1 MKSVPWL
8 ACGVIAG
15 SAMACAAWAQPA
27 SPPAIAAQ
35 KVSLPVAIDAAWQ
48 RALSAREVD
57 GQRRR
62 AQAEQ
67 TAAGSL
73 WAAPPS
79 LWLGYRDDR
88 IDANKSARETE
99 VALSW
104 PLWLPGQR
112 SARAAAAGAEMNLA
126 DSSGRAARWRIAGE
140 VREAAWVLTA
150 HQADLDQASAHAAS
164 LQALAADVERRVRAG
179 DLARA
184 DALAA
189 RAETLA
195 ATAQQ
200 AEARQRLLATSSR
213 WTLLTGLQALPE
225 ISETSAAASVTLNP
239 DHPELQQAGQ
249 AIDYARKRV
258 ERVKTSHRD
267 PPELALR
274 VISETPGRPDGAQTS
289 FGVALKLPFGTDD
302 RNLPLQAAALTEL
315 DLAETQERRLRE
327 RLESDLASAQAAV
340 LSAETQE
347 AAERARAT
355 LLRERAQLIDKSFR
369 AGESPLPELLRA
381 LAASA
386 QADASLARQTAA
398 LGLARARLQQ
408 ASGLLP

>member
-1 MKSVPWL
+1 M
-8 ACGVIAG
+8 
-15 SAMACAAWAQPA
+15 
-27 SPPAIAAQ
+27 
-35 KVSLPVAIDAAWQ
+35 AIDAAWQ
-48 RALSAREVD
+48 RALAAREVD

-88 IDANKSARETE
+88 IDANNGARETE
-99 VALSW
+99 VALTW

-112 SARAAAAGAEMNLA
+112 AARAAAAGAELSLA
-126 DSSGRAARWRIAGE
+126 EASGRAARWRIAGE
-140 VREAAWVLTA
+140 VREAAWGLA
-150 HQADLDQASAHAAS
+150 AQQAELDQATAHAAS
-164 LQALAADVERRVRAG
+164 LQTLADDVERRVRAG

-195 ATAQQ
+195 ASAQQ
-200 AEARQRLLATSSR
+200 GEARQRLLAATSR
-213 WTLLTGLQALPE
+213 WTLLTGLHALPD
-225 ISETSAAASVTLNP
+225 TSAAPVMTTATLSP

-249 AIDYARKRV
+249 AIDFARKRV
-258 ERVKTSHRD
+258 ERAKTSHRD
-267 PPELALR
+267 PPELGLR
-274 VISETPGRPDGAQTS
+274 VISEAPGRPEGAQTS

-315 DLAETQERRLRE
+315 DLAETQEQRLHE
-327 RLESDLASAQAAV
+327 RLQSDLAAAQAAV

-347 AAERARAT
+347 AAERGRAA

-386 QADASLARQTAA
+386 QADASLARQSAA
-398 LGLARARLQQ
+398 LGLARARLHQ
-408 ASGLLP
+408 ASGLQP

>member
-1 MKSVPWL
+1 MKPIPWF

-15 SAMACAAWAQPA
+15 SALACAAWAQPA
-27 SPPAIAAQ
+27 SPPAATFQ

-62 AQAEQ
+62 AQAEHA
-67 TAAGSL
+67 AAGSL

-79 LWLGYRDDR
+79 VWLGYRDDR
-88 IDANKSARETE
+88 IDANNGARETE

-112 SARAAAAGAEMNLA
+112 AARAAAAGAEMSLA
-126 DSSGRAARWRIAGE
+126 EASGNAARWRIAGE
-140 VREAAWVLTA
+140 VREAAWTLAA
-150 HQADLDQASAHAAS
+150 HQAELDQASAHATS
-164 LQALAADVERRVRAG
+164 LQALAEDVDRRVRAG

-200 AEARQRLLATSSR
+200 AEARQRLLVARSR

-225 ISETSAAASVTLNP
+225 TKDASEAAGATLNP
-239 DHPELQQAGQ
+239 DHPELQQASQ
-249 AIDYARKRV
+249 ATAFARTRV

-274 VISETPGRPDGAQTS
+274 AISETPGRAYGAQTS

-302 RNLPLQAAALTEL
+302 RNLPLQASALTEL
-315 DLAETQERRLRE
+315 DLAETQEQRLRE
-327 RLESDLASAQAAV
+327 RLESDLGAAQAAV
-340 LSAETQE
+340 LSAEAQQ
-347 AAERARAT
+347 AAERSRT
-355 LLRERAQLIDKSFR
+355 SLLRERAHLIDKSFR